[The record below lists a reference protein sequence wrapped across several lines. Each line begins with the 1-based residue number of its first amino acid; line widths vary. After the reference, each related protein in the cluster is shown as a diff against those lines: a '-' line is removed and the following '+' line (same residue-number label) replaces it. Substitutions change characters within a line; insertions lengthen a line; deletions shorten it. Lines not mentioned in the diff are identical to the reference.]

1 VAEQQKFTF
10 KLPRGYREDDLE
22 SIAEDVIEFIKDRS
36 QAGFGVRRGK
46 NYQFPEYSEAYRVN
60 VKGGQ
65 RRVDLTLND
74 DMLNA
79 IEILDIDGRQVTIG
93 FQEGEDNDKA
103 EGNQL
108 GSYGRAPNPRKARKF
123 LGLTVE
129 EREAILAAY
138 DRDE

>member
-1 VAEQQKFTF
+1 MAEQQKFTF

-22 SIAEDVIEFIKDRS
+22 SIAEDVIQFIKDRS
-36 QAGFGVRRGK
+36 QNGFGVRRGK
-46 NYQFPEYSEAYRVN
+46 TYQFPEYSEAYRVN

-65 RRVDLTLND
+65 RRVDLTLSEE
-74 DMLNA
+74 MLNS
-79 IEILDIDGRQVTIG
+79 IEVLDIDGRQVVIG
-93 FQEGEDNDKA
+93 FEEGEQNDKA

-108 GSYGRAPNPRKARKF
+108 GSYGRSPNPRKARKF

>member
-1 VAEQQKFTF
+1 VAEDQTFTF
-10 KLPRGYREDDLE
+10 KLPRGYSEDDLPD
-22 SIAEDVIEFIKDRS
+22 IADDVIQFIKDRC
-36 QAGFGVRRGK
+36 AVGFGVRSGK
-46 NYQFPEYSEAYRVN
+46 VYQFPGYNPDYQKN

-65 RRVDLTLND
+65 ARVDLLLSGE
-74 DMLNA
+74 MLDA
-79 IEILDIDGRQVTIG
+79 IEVLSIDGREVTIG
-93 FQEGEDNDKA
+93 FNDEEQNAKA